1 MAKILLVDDDVEF
14 GVAFSKILKS
24 EGHEVSVALNTA
36 EGLDALKK
44 EEFDIVFADLSMPG
58 ENGLAFLKKSKKEFP
73 AIPVVMITA
82 FGDWDIY
89 AKAIETGVS
98 KFVNKPVKKE
108 EITQAIKEVLEP
120 QK

>member
-24 EGHEVSVALNTA
+24 EGHDASVALNSP
-36 EGLDALKK
+36 EGLAALKK
-44 EEFDIVFADLSMPG
+44 EKFDIVFADLSMPG
-58 ENGLAFLKKSKKEFP
+58 ESGLVFLEKSKKEFP
-73 AIPVVMITA
+73 RIPVVMVTA

-89 AKAIETGVS
+89 AKAIETGVN

-108 EITQAIKEVLEP
+108 EIIQIIKEILAP

>member
-24 EGHEVSVALNTA
+24 EGHNTSVALNTA
-36 EGLDALKK
+36 EGLNALKK
-44 EEFDIVFADLSMPG
+44 EEFDIIFADLPMPG
-58 ENGLAFLKKSKKEFP
+58 ENGLVFLKKSKKEFP
-73 AIPVVMITA
+73 GIPVVMITA
-82 FGDWDIY
+82 FGDWDVY

-108 EITQAIKEVLEP
+108 EIIQVIREILA
-120 QK
+120 